1 MNVSS
6 QNAAHALSV
15 VLGVASQL
23 LQFPDGN
30 SDPNHVS
37 FPNSLLNHVC
47 TANLPSHPRRLL
59 WLQCSFSTFGVLES
73 CAFYQPQ
80 RDNSQAL
87 WLDFSFRVISNRKL
101 IQTNRSDF
109 GSGRNPRNECRTG
122 NVSFLLK
129 EGVVQV
135 KPEATGKMPA
145 S

>member
-1 MNVSS
+1 MSAQRTYPLILGGFCGYNVP
-6 QNAAHALSV
+6 L
-15 VLGVASQL
+15 
-23 LQFPDGN
+23 
-30 SDPNHVS
+30 
-37 FPNSLLNHVC
+37 
-47 TANLPSHPRRLL
+47 
-59 WLQCSFSTFGVLES
+59 STFWVLKS
-73 CAFYQPQ
+73 CAFSQPQ